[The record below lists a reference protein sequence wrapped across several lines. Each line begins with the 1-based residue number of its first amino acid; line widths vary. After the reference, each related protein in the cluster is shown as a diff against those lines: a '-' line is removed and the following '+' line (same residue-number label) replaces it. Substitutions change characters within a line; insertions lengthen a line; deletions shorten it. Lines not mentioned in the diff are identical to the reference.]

1 MGAACFFCQSLLI
14 CLTADPNQERDRE
27 REKET
32 WREGVGNERDR
43 DEEWVFKDEDPV
55 DIN

>member
-32 WREGVGNERDR
+32 ESGRWRMKETER
-43 DEEWVFKDEDPV
+43 
-55 DIN
+55 